1 MKILVTGGAGF
12 IGSHVT
18 EALLARGD
26 EVICFDNFN
35 DYYSPSR
42 KRKNVAPF
50 LGNPSY
56 RLYEQDIRDLEGME
70 AIFASVKD
78 PEGQEGIKKI
88 VHMAALVGVRHS
100 VENPLDYPSVNERGT
115 LYLLELARRYEV
127 RNFVFASS
135 SSVYGANKKTPFS
148 ETDPTDRPLAPYAAS
163 KKASE
168 LLAHAYHHA
177 YGLRCT
183 SLRLFSV
190 YGPRGRP
197 DMAPYLFTQR
207 ISEGKEITLFDEGRP
222 QRDWTYIDDIVL
234 GVLAALDADFEYE
247 VINLGYAK
255 PVPMRDFVTITEEL
269 VGRKATIVSRP
280 LPPSELFIT
289 HADISKARRLLGYEP
304 KTSLEEGLPRFVDWF
319 RSHRDT

>member
-26 EVICFDNFN
+26 EVVCFDNFN
-35 DYYSPSR
+35 DYYSPAR

-50 LGNPSY
+50 LENPSY
-56 RLYEQDIRDLEGME
+56 CLYEQDIRDLEGME
-70 AIFASVKD
+70 SILAK
-78 PEGQEGIKKI
+78 EGVEKI

-115 LYLLELARRYEV
+115 LYLLELARRYGV
-127 RNFVFASS
+127 RNFIFASS

-148 ETDPTDRPLAPYAAS
+148 ENDPTDQPLAPYSAS
-163 KKASE
+163 KKAAE
-168 LLAHAYHHA
+168 LLIHAYHHA

-197 DMAPYLFTQR
+197 DMAPYLFTQHIR
-207 ISEGKEITLFDEGRP
+207 EGKEITLFDGGRP
-222 QRDWTYIDDIVL
+222 QRDWTYVEDIVR

-247 VINLGYAK
+247 IINLGYSK
-255 PVPMRDFVTITEEL
+255 PVPMREFVTIIEGL
-269 VGRKATIVSRP
+269 MGRKAVIVSRP
-280 LPPSELFIT
+280 LPPSELSAT

-304 KTSLEEGLPRFVDWF
+304 KTALEEGLPRFVEWF
-319 RSHRDT
+319 QREVGVD

>member
-78 PEGQEGIKKI
+78 PKGQEGIKKI